1 MEAGKKESRSKEGRE
16 GESKGERDGWK
27 VEGRKEGRIRKREV
41 EGERNSIIMG
51 Q

>member
-27 VEGRKEGRIRKREV
+27 VEGSNG
-41 EGERNSIIMG
+41 GLERGKLKDRDI
-51 Q
+51 